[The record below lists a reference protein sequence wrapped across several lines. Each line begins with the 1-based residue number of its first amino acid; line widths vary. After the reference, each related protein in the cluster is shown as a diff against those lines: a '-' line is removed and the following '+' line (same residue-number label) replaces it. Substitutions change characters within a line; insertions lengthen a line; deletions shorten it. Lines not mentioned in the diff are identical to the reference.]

1 MDEASDRALVY
12 RFLSLGFSFPE
23 AEVLVA
29 LQDEAAWDT
38 LFQAAA
44 PVPEC
49 EPALVV
55 MRDAVDA
62 ISRKEQDLRDLQVEY
77 TRLFTNAVPK
87 VPAPPYESVYL
98 GQGRAMGEPGSAVSA
113 AYREAGLMVSQSWRE
128 PPDHVAVELEFA
140 AYLLERQAEALAAG
154 EAQKAGAWRERAQ
167 AFLEAHLWR
176 WLPMLAE
183 RVRGGARHS
192 FYGSLAALGA
202 AWVTSERSRSRMAER
217 SPGSSKKPI

>member
-1 MDEASDRALVY
+1 MHRAKARALIY
-12 RFLSLGFSFPE
+12 RLLCLGFSFPE
-23 AEVLVA
+23 EEVLVV
-29 LQDEAAWDT
+29 LQDQTAWDT

-49 EPALVV
+49 EPALVA

-62 ISRKEQDLRDLQVEY
+62 ISRKEQNLRALQVEY
-77 TRLFTNAVPK
+77 TRLFINAVPK

-98 GQGRAMGEPGSAVSA
+98 GQNRVMGEPASRVLA
-113 AYREAGLMVSQSWRE
+113 AYREAGLAPSQGWRE

-154 EAQKAGAWRERAQ
+154 ETCQAEAWEKRAQ

-176 WLPMLAE
+176 WLPMLVE
-183 RVRGGARHS
+183 RVGSSARHS

-202 AWVTSERSRSRMAER
+202 AWVTSELSRSRTAER
-217 SPGSSKKPI
+217 SPGSSHKTI